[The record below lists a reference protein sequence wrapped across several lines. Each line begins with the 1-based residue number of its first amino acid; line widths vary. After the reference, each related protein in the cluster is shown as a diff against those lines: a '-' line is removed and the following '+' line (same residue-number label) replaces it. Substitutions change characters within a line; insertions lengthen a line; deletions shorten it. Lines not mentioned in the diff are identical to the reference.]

1 MISLNAEKYKE
12 SGLEQVY
19 LKAVY
24 EMLSSMRG
32 NKTIQS
38 TKRPKVV
45 REMVRCLMKY
55 GLPEVLGAE
64 IPAGKDADD
73 LDEETLFGV
82 MKALILADEKKLREL
97 YERLQKKNPTYLE
110 DKKQADKKLNAKKR
124 TDEEPKN
131 DKSTPESDLLGM
143 FAFLN
148 YFGERAYEN
157 MRDIEA
163 SLTDGEDE
171 PEKLPNQM
179 VKSLGLRTCPYC
191 NRAFIGTEEKENLGV
206 QLDHFYSK
214 SIYPFFAVSLYN
226 LIPCCSYCN
235 RIKGN
240 RDAATLVSPFKK
252 DADFENGLRFRLVE
266 DGKVRLYVEKPDSKL
281 TSNINTFKLD
291 AAYAFHKTEAKQF
304 TDKMRAYP
312 PSLLREIARHM
323 TIQDGKTGEKIE
335 RIPAEVLE
343 MGLFQE
349 YFCEPADYLKKPLAK
364 FYRDLYYEYRGTK

>member
-45 REMVRCLMKY
+45 REMVRCLEKY
-55 GLPEVLGAE
+55 GLLGVMGMK
-64 IPAGKDADD
+64 IPADKDVDE
-73 LDEETLFGV
+73 LEEETLFAV
-82 MKALILADEKKLREL
+82 MKVLILADERKLREM
-97 YERLQKKNPTYLE
+97 YEHLKKTSDTK
-110 DKKQADKKLNAKKR
+110 DK
-124 TDEEPKN
+124 
-131 DKSTPESDLLGM
+131 ESASESAPLLRM
-143 FAFLN
+143 SAFLE
-148 YFGERAYEN
+148 YFSERAYEN

-266 DGKVRLYVEKPDSKL
+266 DGKVRLYVEKPNSEL
-281 TSNINTFKLD
+281 TSNINMFKLN

-323 TIQDGKTGEKIE
+323 TIRDGKTGEKIE

-349 YFCEPADYLKKPLAK
+349 YFSEPADYLKKPLAK